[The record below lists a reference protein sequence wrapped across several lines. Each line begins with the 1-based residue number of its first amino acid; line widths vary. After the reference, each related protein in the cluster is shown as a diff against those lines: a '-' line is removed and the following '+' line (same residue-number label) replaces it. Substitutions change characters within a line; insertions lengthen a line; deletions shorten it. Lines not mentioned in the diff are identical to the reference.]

1 MLKRFGINFTLFM
14 LVSDIILTQAA
25 LFIARYMRLTLEVGR
40 NIGPDGELLVFEPI
54 HFLIVPIVWVAIFI
68 LTSVYDSRRTLRAV
82 DDLQTV
88 TVAVVLAT
96 LVLAG
101 IEYFFFRWF
110 SRWLFVYFFFLDLSI
125 LVAWRVFLRLI
136 FRILKG
142 RKWPRETRRV
152 LIVGAGKVGQQ
163 VAGMVENYAWTG
175 LELIGYLDDDPAKR
189 ENGLPILGTLDEV
202 RQVVQ
207 AHQVNE
213 VLITLPRR
221 AHSRLNKFVVTLH
234 ELPVRARVVPDYFA
248 LVLYQAVV
256 DDFAGIPMID
266 LRAPALNEY
275 QRLVKRLFDLI
286 VGGILT
292 LLSLPVMGIVALA
305 IKLDSPGPVFFP
317 QQRVGEN
324 GRLFKMYKFRSMVFG
339 AEKLQDQIN
348 EVDEQGNVIFK
359 KRDDP
364 RVTRVGHII
373 RRTSLDELSQ
383 LFNVLKGDMSLVG
396 PRPEM
401 PWLVEEYD
409 LWQRKRFAVP
419 QGMTGWWQVNGR
431 SDKPMHLNTEED
443 LYYVKNYSLLLD
455 IRILWRTVGVVLKG
469 RGAY

>member
-1 MLKRFGINFTLFM
+1 MLKRFGINFTLFI
-14 LVSDIILTQAA
+14 LVSDLVLTEVA
-25 LFIARYMRLTLEVGR
+25 LYIARYLRLTLEVGQSV
-40 NIGPDGELLVFEPI
+40 GFDGELLVFEPV
-54 HFLIVPIVWVAIFI
+54 HFLIVPVVWITIFI

-82 DDLQTV
+82 DDLQA
-88 TVAVVLAT
+88 VAIAIILST

-110 SRWLFVYFFFLDLSI
+110 SRWLFVYFFLLDLAI
-125 LVAWRVFLRLI
+125 LTSWRVFLRAV
-136 FRILKG
+136 FRIWKRG
-142 RKWPRETRRV
+142 GWPRETRRV
-152 LIVGAGKVGQQ
+152 LIIGAGKVGQQ
-163 VAGMVENYAWTG
+163 VAEMVNNYAWTG
-175 LELIGYLDDDPAKR
+175 LELVGYLDDDLAKQGG
-189 ENGLPILGTLDEV
+189 ELSVLGTLDDV
-202 RQVVQ
+202 RQVVY

-221 AHSRLNKFVVTLH
+221 AHSRLNQFVVTLH

-292 LLSLPVMGIVALA
+292 LIALPVMGMVALA

-324 GRLFKMYKFRSMVFG
+324 GRLFMMSKFRSMVLG
-339 AEKLQDQIN
+339 AEKMRDQVS
-348 EVDEQGNVIFK
+348 EVDEEGNIIFK

-364 RVTRVGHII
+364 RITRVGRLI
-373 RRTSLDELSQ
+373 RRTSVDELPQ
-383 LFNVLKGDMSLVG
+383 LFNVLRGEMSLVG

-431 SDKPMHLNTEED
+431 SDKPMHLHTEED
-443 LYYVKNYSLLLD
+443 LYYVQNYSLLLD
-455 IRILWRTVGVVLKG
+455 LRILWRTAGVVLRG

>member
-1 MLKRFGINFTLFM
+1 MLKRFGINFTLFL
-14 LVSDIILTQAA
+14 LVSDLVLTEAA
-25 LFIARYMRLTLEVGR
+25 LYIARYVRLTLEIGR
-40 NIGPDGELLVFEPI
+40 SVGPDGELLVFEPI
-54 HFLIVPIVWVAIFI
+54 HFLIVPIVWITIFM
-68 LTSVYDSRRTLRAV
+68 LASVYDSRRTLRAV

-88 TVAVVLAT
+88 ALAVVLAT
-96 LVLAG
+96 FVLAG

-110 SRWLFVYFFFLDLSI
+110 SRWLFVYFFFLDLLI
-125 LVAWRVFLRLI
+125 LFAWRVCLRLI
-136 FRILKG
+136 FRIWKG
-142 RKWPRETRRV
+142 RRWPRETRRV
-152 LIVGAGKVGQQ
+152 LIVGAGSVGRE
-163 VAGMVENYAWTG
+163 VAGMVQNYAWTG

-189 ENGLPILGTLDEV
+189 ENGLPVLGTLDEV

-213 VLITLPRR
+213 VLITLPQR
-221 AHSRLNKFVVTLH
+221 AHNRLNKFVVTLH

-248 LVLYQAVV
+248 LVLYRAAV

-275 QRLVKRLFDLI
+275 QRLVKRLFDLVI
-286 VGGILT
+286 GGIFT
-292 LLSLPVMGIVALA
+292 LLALPIMGIVAIA
-305 IKLDSPGPVFFP
+305 IKRDSPGPVFFP

-324 GRLFKMYKFRSMVFG
+324 GRLFKMYKFRSMIRG
-339 AEKLQDQIN
+339 AEKLQEQIN
-348 EVDEQGNVIFK
+348 ELDDKGNVIFK
-359 KRDDP
+359 QRDDP
-364 RVTRVGHII
+364 RVTRVGRLI
-373 RRTSLDELSQ
+373 RRSSLDELPQ
-383 LFNVLKGDMSLVG
+383 LLNVLKGDMSLVG

-419 QGMTGWWQVNGR
+419 QGITGWWQVNGR
-431 SDKPMHLNTEED
+431 SDKPMHLHTKDD